1 VRYWSVLLFFL
12 SAAAGSAASG
22 PPNAE
27 TVVQLERDGRS
38 LFFACEFK
46 RAAHVFERA
55 LSMQPNSAALY
66 YWLGKS
72 YVRLADVSSPL
83 SASKKARRAL
93 RNLEDAVKRDPQNN
107 EYLMELFDFYVESPE
122 WFDGGLQPAA
132 ALLELFTPADSDPE
146 SLLREIA
153 DARKEHSGPGWWM
166 RRAVLSMSDAI
177 GRIVPER

>member
-1 VRYWSVLLFFL
+1 VRYWSMLLFFL
-12 SAAAGSAASG
+12 SAAASSAASG

-27 TVVQLERDGRS
+27 TVAQLEREGQS

-83 SASKKARRAL
+83 CAPKKGRRARR
-93 RNLEDAVKRDPQNN
+93 NLKEAVKRDPQNN
-107 EYLMELFDFYVESPE
+107 EYRRELFDFYVESPE
-122 WFDGGLQPAA
+122 CSDGGLQRAA
-132 ALLELFTPADSDPE
+132 ALLELFSPADPDPD
-146 SLLREIA
+146 SLHREIA
-153 DARKEHSGPGWWM
+153 YSRKEHSGPRWWM
-166 RRAVLSMSDAI
+166 RRAVLCTSDAI
-177 GRIVPER
+177 GQIVPER